1 MVAQNAVKHGLLAQ
15 EVVIKGEDPGAL
27 ELYRDQRLEELDPV
41 GPMEAMLAARVVRLS
56 WRLQRAERIQSAAFE
71 ALEEKK
77 QTPAL
82 PVLSPEVQEWVL
94 SQAQELGLSAP
105 NPAAEDPTV
114 GRMVVKDFAQAR
126 ILDRLLMYER
136 RIEHSLY
143 RTKGEL
149 RKQRLMREADPPKA
163 AVVAEA
169 VSVGCRVGLAPPRPG
184 AEEESVGQAGSPNAN
199 DRVWEPDPPYNSPE
213 EEVGRGRPTYER
225 PPEGGTP
232 NAAPAETPHHSNI
245 SSFQDSGHVTGVAG
259 RPGAIAPNKPNL
271 RPAKLEKG
279 GGKRARHERKP
290 LVIPRR
296 WGPLTWPNASLR
308 LDRTRYP

>member
-1 MVAQNAVKHGLLAQ
+1 MASTAQVVANRSNAQKSTGPRTPEGKAVAAQNAVKHGLLAK

-56 WRLQRAERIQSAAFE
+56 WRLQRAERIQGAAFE

-105 NPAAEDPTV
+105 DPA
-114 GRMVVKDFAQAR
+114 
-126 ILDRLLMYER
+126 
-136 RIEHSLY
+136 
-143 RTKGEL
+143 
-149 RKQRLMREADPPKA
+149 
-163 AVVAEA
+163 
-169 VSVGCRVGLAPPRPG
+169 

-296 WGPLTWPNASLR
+296 WGCVDLAGCVA
-308 LDRTRYP
+308 